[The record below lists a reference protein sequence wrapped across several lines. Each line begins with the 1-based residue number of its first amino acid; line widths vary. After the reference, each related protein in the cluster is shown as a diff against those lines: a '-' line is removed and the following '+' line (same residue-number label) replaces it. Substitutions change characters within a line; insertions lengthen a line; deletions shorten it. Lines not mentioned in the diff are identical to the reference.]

1 MVSICCSQVWELTQV
16 TNHADALLDHFA
28 LPEMRN
34 SPEVLRRRTA
44 QAEAEVE
51 RIRAE
56 TEAPVRIY
64 APGVLEA

>member
-1 MVSICCSQVWELTQV
+1 
-16 TNHADALLDHFA
+16 
-28 LPEMRN
+28 MRN